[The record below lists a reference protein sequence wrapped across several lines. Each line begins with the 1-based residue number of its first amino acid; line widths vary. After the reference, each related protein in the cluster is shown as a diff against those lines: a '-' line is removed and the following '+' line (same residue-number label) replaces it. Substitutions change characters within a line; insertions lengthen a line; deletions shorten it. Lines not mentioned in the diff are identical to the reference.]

1 MIQMVNFMLCILPQL
16 EKNFNCQF
24 KTLLDICCLYLC
36 RNLSSHV
43 VLLGLQITVSCPDP
57 YWWPRSDSSLS
68 TYVTKGW
75 PKQKSFGEMWQM
87 EARRTPPWG
96 GQLFSFEPFGENLTV
111 ARNETNE
118 RKAEPRRT
126 PKEIM
131 LRHRWSSRILFPYP
145 LEAPVI
151 WANKSQH
158 FSCANLLP
166 PQLKHQKRIGTSK
179 RKAISLS
186 NTTLYKNF
194 LSIVPLKFYL
204 QYHVLEQ

>member
-1 MIQMVNFMLCILPQL
+1 M
-16 EKNFNCQF
+16 
-24 KTLLDICCLYLC
+24 LLDICCLYLC
-36 RNLSSHV
+36 RNLSCHV

-57 YWWPRSDSSLS
+57 YWWLS

-75 PKQKSFGEMWQM
+75 PKQKSFGEIWQM
-87 EARRTPPWG
+87 EARKTPPWVS
-96 GQLFSFEPFGENLTV
+96 QLFSFEPFGENFIV

-118 RKAEPRRT
+118 RKAEPSRT

-131 LRHRWSSRILFPYP
+131 PWHRWSSRILFSCS
-145 LEAPVI
+145 LEAPVT

-158 FSCANLLP
+158 LSCANLLP
-166 PQLKHQKRIGTSK
+166 PHLKHQKRTGTSK

-204 QYHVLEQ
+204 QYHILEQ